1 MQLHLYEKILSLYST
16 DHVFWGKEDFIN
28 LPRCLR
34 IVFSMVLFSENPFVR
49 WQEQDFHEVIIRSLS
64 FRVKLLSN
72 IKLRVTFSQQSAS
85 FMMMWVNIEG
95 SDCCVWIRNDVL
107 TLKISFFTL
116 TKVER
121 YSQKN
126 VIQLINVS
134 CWWKRS
140 DTHEY

>member
-16 DHVFWGKEDFIN
+16 GDVSKGKEEFIN

-85 FMMMWVNIEG
+85 FMMMWINIER
-95 SDCCVWIRNDVL
+95 SVFCVWIKNDAL
-107 TLKISFFTL
+107 TLRDVFFTL

-121 YSQKN
+121 YSQKMFFN
-126 VIQLINVS
+126 
-134 CWWKRS
+134 
-140 DTHEY
+140 